1 VTATRR
7 AALLAVAGGAALM
20 IITLTGVPAS
30 AHGAP
35 TAPLSRAAECGPD
48 GKHRTGPACAAAIK
62 ASGGARLDW
71 DNLRVAGVNGKDRQK
86 IPDGKLCSAGL
97 TKFAGLD
104 LPRDDWPTTALTPG
118 AAFTFTYR
126 TTIPHNGTFRMYV
139 TNEGWKPTGGLHWGD
154 LPSEPF
160 LSVTDPPIRDGAYV
174 MQGKLPQRTGRALIY
189 TIWQNSSSPDTY
201 YSCSDVDF
209 GGAPAPA
216 AAPVSPPSPAAPSD
230 PALLAEPT
238 PSSAPASSSSPGP
251 AVADAGEPLRR
262 TSGTSAA
269 VPITAGA
276 AGLALV
282 AAAGAWTRF
291 RRRRRRAA

>member
-1 VTATRR
+1 MTATRR
-7 AALLAVAGGAALM
+7 AALLAVAGGVPLM
-20 IITLTGVPAS
+20 IIALTGVPAS

-35 TAPLSRAAECGPD
+35 TAPLSRAAECAPD
-48 GKHRTGPACAAAIK
+48 GRHRTGPACAAALK
-62 ASGGARLDW
+62 ASGGRLDW

-97 TKFAGLD
+97 SDFAGLD
-104 LPRDDWPTTALTPG
+104 LPRADWPTTALTPG

-139 TNEGWKPTGGLHWGD
+139 TGDGWSPTNGLHWRD
-154 LPSEPF
+154 LPAEPF
-160 LSVTDPPIRDGAYV
+160 LSVKDPPIRDGAYV
-174 MQGKLPQRTGRALIY
+174 MQGRLPQRTGRALIY

-216 AAPVSPPSPAAPSD
+216 AAPASPAPPSPPASAVPSEAAPS
-230 PALLAEPT
+230 PA
-238 PSSAPASSSSPGP
+238 PSASAQPPA
-251 AVADAGEPLRR
+251 AVVADPPLRR
-262 TSGTSAA
+262 TSGAGAA
-269 VPITAGA
+269 VPITAGV

-282 AAAGAWTRF
+282 AAAGAWARF
-291 RRRRRRAA
+291 RRRRRV